1 MARALRECVDAEK
14 GSGMGTERVPG
25 MVRRGIATV
34 PSLGEGGGKGDEGL
48 VGGAARGQRSAPR
61 GGVRV

>member
-25 MVRRGIATV
+25 MVRRGIETV
-34 PSLGEGGGKGDEGL
+34 PSLGEGGGRGMRAWWGGL
-48 VGGAARGQRSAPR
+48 PEVNDQHLGF
-61 GGVRV
+61 RV